1 MTAKP
6 ICSHLEILSFIK
18 RIPEIG
24 IIISRRGAQQLQ
36 QGIYLGPAGAPGLY
50 SIRLFPSE
58 REEFVTL
65 DCVCRRHVKPRK
77 IYIIQRY
84 NGIVDMRRIDDD

>member
-1 MTAKP
+1 MNR
-6 ICSHLEILSFIK
+6 H
-18 RIPEIG
+18 
-24 IIISRRGAQQLQ
+24 GAQQLQ

-65 DCVCRRHVKPRK
+65 DCVCRRHVKPLK

-84 NGIVDMRRIDDD
+84 NGIVSLLRRHDE